1 MRQDVMRSCPLDNS
15 TRFHHTAPIKEEE
28 MFFHTP
34 DWEMTL
40 FKWINQTWQNPLFDI
55 LMPLFSSHAVLWTLA
70 IVLAAIGLKQGRAP
84 MTVVLGLAIS
94 IGVSD
99 LTCSLIKES
108 VGRVRPHQ
116 SVGETRF
123 QQSGAWVALPE
134 DFTATRQRGSSFPS
148 AHAANA
154 AAAALVLF
162 AAYRRKAIWAL
173 PLVIGYSRIYLGK
186 HFPVDILA
194 GWATGLA
201 VTAVLLPIYPAV
213 LSRVRSRWIRYRLR
227 I

>member
-1 MRQDVMRSCPLDNS
+1 MRQDVRRSCPLDNS
-15 TRFHHTAPIKEEE
+15 PRFHHTGRSKEKQ

-40 FKWINQTWQNPLFDI
+40 FKWINQSWQNPLFDM

-70 IVLAAIGLKQGRAP
+70 VVLAAIGLKLGRTS
-84 MTVVLGLAIS
+84 MTVVLGLALS
-94 IGVSD
+94 IGASD

-108 VGRVRPHQ
+108 VGRVRPYQ

-123 QQSGAWVALPE
+123 QQSGEWATLPQ
-134 DFTATRQRGSSFPS
+134 DFTASKSQGSSFPS
-148 AHAANA
+148 AHAANS

-162 AAYRRKAIWAL
+162 AALRKKAIWIL
-173 PLVIGYSRIYLGK
+173 PLAVGYSRIYLGR
-186 HFPVDILA
+186 HFPMDVLA

-201 VTAVLLPIYPAV
+201 VAGALLPLYPA
-213 LSRVRSRWIRYRLR
+213 LWSRLRSRWIR
-227 I
+227 

>member
-1 MRQDVMRSCPLDNS
+1 
-15 TRFHHTAPIKEEE
+15 

-34 DWEMTL
+34 AWEMTL

-70 IVLAAIGLKQGRAP
+70 VVLAAIGLKLGRAP
-84 MTVVLGLAIS
+84 MTVILGLALC
-94 IGVSD
+94 IGASD

-123 QQSGAWVALPE
+123 QQSGTWAVLPQ
-134 DFTATRQRGSSFPS
+134 DFTPSKDWGSSFPS

-162 AAYRRKAIWAL
+162 VVFRKKAIWAL
-173 PLVIGYSRIYLGK
+173 PVAVGYSRIYLGK
-186 HFPVDILA
+186 HFPMDVLA

-201 VTAVLLPIYPAV
+201 VAAVLLPIYPVV
-213 LSRVRSRWIRYRLR
+213 LSRLRSRWIR
-227 I
+227 

>member
-1 MRQDVMRSCPLDNS
+1 MRSCPLDNF
-15 TRFHHTAPIKEEE
+15 TRFHHTGPSKEEE
-28 MFFHTP
+28 MFFRTP

-55 LMPLFSSHAVLWTLA
+55 LMPVFSSHAVLWTLA
-70 IVLAAIGLKQGRAP
+70 IVLAAIGLKLGRAN
-84 MTVVLGLAIS
+84 MTIILGVAIS
-94 IGVSD
+94 IGASD
-99 LTCSLIKES
+99 LTCSLIKEN

-116 SVGETRF
+116 SIGETRF
-123 QQSGAWVALPE
+123 QQSGTWVTLPE
-134 DFTATRQRGSSFPS
+134 DFTATRLRGSSFPS

-162 AAYRRKAIWAL
+162 AAFRRKAIWAL

-186 HFPVDILA
+186 HFPMDVLA

-201 VTAVLLPIYPAV
+201 VSGVLLPIYPV
-213 LSRVRSRWIRYRLR
+213 VFSFLRSRWIR
-227 I
+227 

>member
-1 MRQDVMRSCPLDNS
+1 
-15 TRFHHTAPIKEEE
+15 

-55 LMPLFSSHAVLWTLA
+55 LMPVFSSHTVLWTLA
-70 IVLAAIGLKQGRAP
+70 IVLAAIGLKLGRAP

-94 IGVSD
+94 IGASD
-99 LTCSLIKES
+99 LTCSLIKEN

-123 QQSGAWVALPE
+123 QQSGAWVTLPE
-134 DFTATRQRGSSFPS
+134 DFTATKLRGSSFPS
-148 AHAANA
+148 AHAANS

-213 LSRVRSRWIRYRLR
+213 LGRLRSRWIR
-227 I
+227 

>member
-1 MRQDVMRSCPLDNS
+1 
-15 TRFHHTAPIKEEE
+15 

-40 FKWINQTWQNPLFDI
+40 FRWINQTWQNPLFDI
-55 LMPLFSSHAVLWTLA
+55 LMPLFSSHAVLWILA
-70 IVLAAIGLKQGRAP
+70 ITLAAIGLRLGRAP

-94 IGVSD
+94 IGASD

-108 VGRVRPHQ
+108 VGRVRPYQ
-116 SVGETRF
+116 SIGETRF
-123 QQSGAWVALPE
+123 QSSGEWTALPQ
-134 DFTATRQRGSSFPS
+134 DFTPTKQRGSSFPS
-148 AHAANA
+148 AHASNA

-201 VTAVLLPIYPAV
+201 VTSVLLPIYPAV
-213 LSRVRSRWIRYRLR
+213 LSRLRSRWIRYRLR
-227 I
+227 M

>member
-1 MRQDVMRSCPLDNS
+1 MHSCSLDNS
-15 TRFHHTAPIKEEE
+15 TRFHHTGAIKEEE

-40 FKWINQTWQNPLFDI
+40 FRWINQTWQNPLFDM

-70 IVLAAIGLKQGRAP
+70 IVLAAIGLKLGRAP
-84 MTVVLGLAIS
+84 LTVVLGLAIS
-94 IGVSD
+94 IGASD
-99 LTCSLIKES
+99 LTCSLIKEN
-108 VGRVRPHQ
+108 VGRLRPYH

-123 QQSGAWVALPE
+123 LQSGTWVTLPD
-134 DFTATRQRGSSFPS
+134 DFKASRQRGSSFPS

-162 AAYRRKAIWAL
+162 VAFRKKAIWL
-173 PLVIGYSRIYLGK
+173 MPLVIGYSRIYLGK
-186 HFPVDILA
+186 HFPMDVLA

-201 VTAVLLPIYPAV
+201 VTSVLLPVYPVV
-213 LSRVRSRWIRYRLR
+213 LSRLRSRWIR
-227 I
+227 

>member
-1 MRQDVMRSCPLDNS
+1 MRSCPLDNF
-15 TRFHHTAPIKEEE
+15 TRFHHTGPSKEEE
-28 MFFHTP
+28 MFFRTP

-55 LMPLFSSHAVLWTLA
+55 LMPVFSSHAVLWTLA
-70 IVLAAIGLKQGRAP
+70 IVLAAIGLKLGRAN
-84 MTVVLGLAIS
+84 MTVILGVALS
-94 IGVSD
+94 IGASD
-99 LTCSLIKES
+99 LTCSLIKEN

-116 SVGETRF
+116 SIGETRF
-123 QQSGAWVALPE
+123 QQSGTWVTLPE
-134 DFTATRQRGSSFPS
+134 DFTATRLRGSSFPS

-162 AAYRRKAIWAL
+162 AAFRRKAIWAL

-186 HFPVDILA
+186 HFPMDILA

-201 VTAVLLPIYPAV
+201 VTAVLLPVYPAV
-213 LSRVRSRWIRYRLR
+213 LDRLRSRWIR
-227 I
+227 

>member
-1 MRQDVMRSCPLDNS
+1 MRSSCPLDNS
-15 TRFHHTAPIKEEE
+15 TRFHHTVPIKEEE

-40 FKWINQTWQNPLFDI
+40 FKWINQTWQNPIFDI

-70 IVLAAIGLKQGRAP
+70 LVLAAIGLKMGRAP

-94 IGVSD
+94 IGASD
-99 LTCSLIKES
+99 LTCSLIKEN
-108 VGRVRPHQ
+108 VGRVRPHH
-116 SVGETRF
+116 SVGEARF
-123 QQSGAWVALPE
+123 LQSGAWVTLPE
-134 DFTATRQRGSSFPS
+134 DFTASRLRGSSFPS
-148 AHAANA
+148 AHASNA

-186 HFPVDILA
+186 HFPMDILA

-213 LSRVRSRWIRYRLR
+213 LSRLRSRWIR
-227 I
+227 